1 MIIRRSNR
9 SIFHWSKTN
18 HQTTVLC
25 SSSYQ
30 IIPYNF
36 QTLNNMN
43 GMQGGKSMW
52 WSCFIQ
58 LLAYCT
64 RLTNNIVICMNG
76 PFYVKIIKFL
86 NFKKPIQ
93 YSRAV
98 NCLSN
103 KLYKTRCTQAIFSQD
118 DALEYV
124 FKSFSSHSISS
135 LYATTQAPEYQRTIQ
150 EYTEIVLGSGVQIL
164 DGFMYSFLGT
174 RKQIQ
179 RIILA

>member
-1 MIIRRSNR
+1 MRRSKR

-30 IIPYNF
+30 IILCNF
-36 QTLNNMN
+36 QTLIHMN
-43 GMQGGKSMW
+43 GMQGGTSMW

-58 LLAYCT
+58 LLAYRT
-64 RLTNNIVICMNG
+64 RLTNNVVICMNG
-76 PFYVKIIKFL
+76 PFNVKIIKPL
-86 NFKKPIQ
+86 NFKKPVQ

-103 KLYKTRCTQAIFSQD
+103 KLYKTRCAQAIFSQD
-118 DALEYV
+118 DALECV

-135 LYATTQAPEYQRTIQ
+135 LYATAQAPEYKRTIQ
-150 EYTEIVLGSGVQIL
+150 EYTEIVLRSGVQIL